1 MALVKT
7 EDLRKTPTQSFAA
20 RYLGKVFN
28 MGKDKKSFGEIGQEF
43 LYWCQ
48 FGRQSPIAKTT
59 LSTYTKSLEL
69 IAKHFGDVP
78 VSDVSMDH
86 ILNLKKDFIDRGSSI
101 GYLHKILMI
110 TRLILKYASEELQ
123 MEVLPFQRI
132 KLPTKP
138 RAEVKFWSESELNR
152 ILDCIPSTTIQGI
165 RLKAIMTTILDTGMR
180 ISEVMNLNRDSI
192 DWGDKSA
199 FIIGKGSKE
208 RKVLFQD
215 WSLWWIKQYLNQR
228 RDDHV
233 AMFVTHQ
240 NGYPLERLQ
249 PDDVRRVFRQ
259 IGKKTGIL
267 TRPHIGRKTAGTRMW
282 HNGADIQDVQIFLG
296 HEKIQTTQ
304 IYVGK
309 NYQRVQQ
316 VQERTLVYGGAGD
329 TGRIAVVKWSKDHD
343 KCLHCGLTENRH
355 AAKGFCYNCYMNLKN
370 ARKRAELVQTVAKL
384 AGIST

>member
-7 EDLRKTPTQSFAA
+7 EDLRKTPTQGFTA
-20 RYLGKVFN
+20 RYLGRVFK

-48 FGRQSPIAKTT
+48 IGRPTPIAKTT

-69 IAKHFGDVP
+69 ISKHFGDVLI
-78 VSDVSMDH
+78 SDVSIDH
-86 ILNLKKDFIDRGSSI
+86 IFNMKKDFIDRGSSI
-101 GYLHKILMI
+101 GYIHKILMI
-110 TRLILKYASEELQ
+110 TRLVLKYAVEEL
-123 MEVLPFQRI
+123 ELETLPFQKI
-132 KLPTKP
+132 KLPPKP
-138 RAEVKFWSESELNR
+138 RGEVKFWSESELDK
-152 ILDCIPSTTIQGI
+152 IMACIPSATIQGI
-165 RLKAIMTTILDTGMR
+165 RLRAIITTILDTGMR

-215 WSLWWIKQYLNQR
+215 WSLWWIKQYLNLR
-228 RDDHV
+228 RDEHV
-233 AMFVTHQ
+233 ALFVTHQ

-259 IGKKTGIL
+259 IGRKTGIP
-267 TRPHIGRKTAGTRMW
+267 TVRPHIGRKTAGTRMW
-282 HNGADIQDVQIFLG
+282 NNGADIQDVQVFLG

-309 NYQRVQQ
+309 NYQRVKQ
-316 VQERTLVYGGAGD
+316 VQERTLIYGAAGD
-329 TGRIAVVKWSKDHD
+329 IGTVAVVKWSKDHD
-343 KCLHCGLTENRH
+343 KCLNCSLTEHKH
-355 AAKGFCYNCYMNLKN
+355 AAKGYCCNCYMNLKN
-370 ARKRAELVQTVAKL
+370 ARIRAELAQKPVQ
-384 AGIST
+384 IST